1 MFVPCD
7 AFPNARPI
15 AFPNAPYQIVQTQEP
30 TTMAISDAVDSDL
43 GMTLYGGI
51 KEYANKQDFQF
62 LVELRIHH
70 HLWNSP
76 IDCLGFKISD
86 SFVSI

>member
-30 TTMAISDAVDSDL
+30 TTMAISDAVESDL

-51 KEYANKQDFQF
+51 KEYANSQDFQF
-62 LVELRIHH
+62 LVKLRIHH
-70 HLWNSP
+70 WHST
-76 IDCLGFKISD
+76 IDCLGFKTSD